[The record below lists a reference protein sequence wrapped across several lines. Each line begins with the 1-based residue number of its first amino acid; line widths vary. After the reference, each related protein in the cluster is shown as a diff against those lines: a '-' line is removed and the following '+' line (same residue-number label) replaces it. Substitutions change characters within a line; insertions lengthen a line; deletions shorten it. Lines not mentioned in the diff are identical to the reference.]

1 MFEIEKQIG
10 VMQQALQLT
19 ETMLEGLNYINQCK
33 TNSMYSY
40 SQGLLD
46 DTVVA
51 FGSIQRA
58 IPVVTDIEEDNIL
71 NMLTEQIEHALATT
85 LVKVTQGSDGELDKE
100 VLPLIMQWQKEM
112 ERVFH
117 PYVLN

>member
-19 ETMLEGLNYINQCK
+19 ETMLEGLNYIKQCN
-33 TNSMYSY
+33 TNGMYSY
-40 SQGLLD
+40 SHGLLD
-46 DTVVA
+46 DTIVA

-58 IPVVTDIEEDNIL
+58 FSVITDVEEENNL
-71 NMLTEQIEHALATT
+71 NMLTEQIEQALATT
-85 LVKVTQGSDGELDKE
+85 LVKVTQGTDGELDKE
-100 VLPLIMQWQKEM
+100 VLPLIMQWKKEM

-117 PYVLN
+117 PYILN